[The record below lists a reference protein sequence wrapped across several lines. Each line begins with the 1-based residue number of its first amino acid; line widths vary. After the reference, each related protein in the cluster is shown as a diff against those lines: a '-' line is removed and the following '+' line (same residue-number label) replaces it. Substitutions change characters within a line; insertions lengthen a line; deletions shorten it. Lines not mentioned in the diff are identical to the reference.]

1 MKSIESG
8 SDTIKTFLKF
18 GSETNIQDLHENG
31 TIFMNPIQYFRSF
44 EDAELRGD
52 KYEGISKIKNYPP
65 GTFEI
70 PALNFKGNYINIHLK
85 TAFKEVLG
93 NIYSLYC
100 ISSFTIPKPFE
111 FSIDERVAGFGTHC
125 LMIKNNIA
133 FLSRIE
139 KTLQKQNLKYRH
151 GFVTYYDRYKI
162 NGEVT
167 LFQKP
172 HEFCYQNEFRFY
184 AETNNTNPLKINIGS
199 LKDIAQIAPTSEIIT
214 LRLVPR
220 KQVSL

>member
-1 MKSIESG
+1 MKSTDS
-8 SDTIKTFLKF
+8 SLHTIKTFLKF
-18 GSETNIQDLHENG
+18 GSEKNIQDLHENG

-52 KYEGISKIKNYPP
+52 LYEGISKIKNYPP

-85 TAFKEVLG
+85 TAYEEVLG

-100 ISSFTIPKPFE
+100 ISSFAIPKPFE

-125 LMIKNNIA
+125 LMVKDNRA
-133 FLSRIE
+133 FLNRME
-139 KTLQKQNLKYRH
+139 KALQKQNLKYRH

-162 NGEVT
+162 NGDVT

-172 HEFCYQNEFRFY
+172 KEFEYQNEFRFY
-184 AETNNTNPLKINIGS
+184 AATNNTTPLILNVGS
-199 LKDIAQIAPTSEIIT
+199 LKNISQIVSMEDIMT
-214 LRLVPR
+214 LRLTY
-220 KQVSL
+220 QE

>member
-1 MKSIESG
+1 MMAIDSG
-8 SDTIKTFLKF
+8 SYTIKTFLKF
-18 GSETNIQDLHENG
+18 GSEKNIRELYENG

-52 KYEGISKIKNYPP
+52 LYEGISKIKNYPP

-70 PALNFKGNYINIHLK
+70 PTLNFKGDYINIHLK
-85 TAFKEVLG
+85 TAYNEVLG

-100 ISSFTIPKPFE
+100 ISSFAISRPFE

-125 LMIKNNIA
+125 LMVKNNRA
-133 FLSRIE
+133 FLNRIE
-139 KTLQKQNLKYRH
+139 KALQKQNLKYRH

-162 NGEVT
+162 NGDVT

-172 HEFCYQNEFRFY
+172 NEFEYQYEFRFY
-184 AETNNTNPLKINIGS
+184 AATNKVTPLIINIGS
-199 LKDIAQIAPTSEIIT
+199 LKNIAQIVPISEIMT
-214 LRLVPR
+214 LRLTSR
-220 KQVSL
+220 KQLSL